1 MICQNPTWQGIS
13 RTPSTNSQNVPR
25 QVVGNC
31 RARSPIRRWKHQQ
44 GSPSSECAVEHPS
57 ARPACLAWCKS
68 QAPQKGLT
76 SSSWPL
82 SPFLFHSC
90 QGLSTSTV
98 TKARQR
104 EVDGNT
110 RNLQR
115 KQHVRISVCKQSHHH
130 PFLCRV
136 FLCRGN
142 LPVADTQNPGH
153 HPDPSVLHLQL
164 EGLSAVTDPLA
175 C

>member
-25 QVVGNC
+25 QAVGNC

-82 SPFLFHSC
+82 SPFLFHSARGLALALGQRPGKGRWKATHGISKESNVSESVSANKATITPSYAGCSLVEVICLSQIHKIPGTTQILLYYTCSWRAC
-90 QGLSTSTV
+90 QL
-98 TKARQR
+98 
-104 EVDGNT
+104 
-110 RNLQR
+110 
-115 KQHVRISVCKQSHHH
+115 
-130 PFLCRV
+130 
-136 FLCRGN
+136 
-142 LPVADTQNPGH
+142 
-153 HPDPSVLHLQL
+153 
-164 EGLSAVTDPLA
+164 
-175 C
+175 